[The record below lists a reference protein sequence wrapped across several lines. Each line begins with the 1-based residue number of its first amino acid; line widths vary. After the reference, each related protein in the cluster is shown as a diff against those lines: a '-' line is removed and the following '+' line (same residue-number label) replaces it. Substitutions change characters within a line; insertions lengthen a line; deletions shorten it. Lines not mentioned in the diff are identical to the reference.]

1 MLQVEH
7 EGREI
12 TLLVLPTTKLG
23 DEKQG
28 QSCHYEGKSK
38 REIEMKSVD
47 IWNSKKK
54 FAMAKRRR
62 HVHNHKK
69 PSLWFEWWIC
79 VVRLV
84 I

>member
-1 MLQVEH
+1 
-7 EGREI
+7 
-12 TLLVLPTTKLG
+12 
-23 DEKQG
+23 
-28 QSCHYEGKSK
+28 
-38 REIEMKSVD
+38 
-47 IWNSKKK
+47 
-54 FAMAKRRR
+54 MAKRRR